1 MEYTLVITNGQV
13 VTPDAVI
20 TADLAI
26 QDGKIAAIGT
36 GLTQQA
42 KQVLDARG
50 QMVLPGMIDDH
61 VHINEPGRSN
71 WEDYHT

>member
-50 QMVLPGMIDDH
+50 QMVLPG
-61 VHINEPGRSN
+61 
-71 WEDYHT
+71 